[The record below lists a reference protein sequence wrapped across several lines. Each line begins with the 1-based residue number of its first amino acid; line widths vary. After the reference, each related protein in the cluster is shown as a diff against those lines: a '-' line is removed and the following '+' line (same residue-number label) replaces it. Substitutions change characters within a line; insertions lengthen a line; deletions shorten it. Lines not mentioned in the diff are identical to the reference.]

1 MNSIFVLSLISLGGT
16 TDSWAYWS
24 TTMKF
29 IALLFKPI
37 TWAIGF
43 LLPLTAQVL
52 LALDVTTSSVSAYG
66 FAAVVAVLWG
76 LMAHLRGSWI
86 WVK

>member
-1 MNSIFVLSLISLGGT
+1 MNSIFVLSLISRGGT
-16 TDSWAYWS
+16 TDSWS

-76 LMAHLRGSWI
+76 LMAQLRGSWI

>member
-16 TDSWAYWS
+16 TDSWS

-29 IALLFKPI
+29 IAFLFKPI
-37 TWAIGF
+37 TWTIGF

-52 LALDVTTSSVSAYG
+52 LALDVSTPSLSGYG
-66 FAAVVAVLWG
+66 FAAVVAVLW
-76 LMAHLRGSWI
+76 
-86 WVK
+86 